1 MQGNSLISES
11 GDIYNLVHGVPVLLT
26 KKKTTLWVAEASYAS
41 ASKNND
47 DFHLD
52 TLGLSKDEI
61 KEIKIKINKYQK
73 NNFNNDIDP
82 VISHLI
88 GATSGWM
95 YSHLIGKNLKRI
107 PIPKFRL
114 PPSNDSPLLIDVG
127 CSWGRWSISAALSG
141 YKVIGIDPSLGAVL
155 AASRLSKKLG
165 VDHLIQFVVGDAT
178 NLPIKK
184 NVIDNY
190 FSYSVLQ
197 HFSKANFEI
206 ALKEAFFVCKE
217 EASLMVQMPNI
228 LGVRSLY
235 WLIRRKFKKPTGFEV
250 RYYFPNELTN
260 IVESTFGPSKLSID
274 GILGLGIQPSDYDLM
289 PFQKKIIII
298 FSESYR
304 FIAKFLRPLKFF
316 ADSLYVKSIKKSNS
330 KN

>member
-1 MQGNSLISES
+1 MQENSLISES
-11 GDIYNLVHGVPVLLT
+11 GDIYNLVQGVPVLLT

-41 ASKNND
+41 AFKNKD
-47 DFHLD
+47 AFHLD

-61 KEIKIKINKYQK
+61 KELKIKINEYQK
-73 NNFNNDIDP
+73 YNFNNDVDP

-95 YSHLIGKNLKRI
+95 YSHLIGTKLKRI

-114 PPSNDSPLLIDVG
+114 PASKNNALLLDVG
-127 CSWGRWSISAALSG
+127 CSWGRWSIAAALSG
-141 YKVIGIDPSLGAVL
+141 YRVIGIDPSLGAVL
-155 AASRLSKKLG
+155 AASRIAKTLG

-197 HFSKANFEI
+197 HFSKENFKI
-206 ALKEAFFVCKE
+206 ALDEAFFVCKE
-217 EASLMVQMPNI
+217 DATLMVQMPNI
-228 LGVRSLY
+228 IGIRSLY
-235 WLIRRKFKKPTGFEV
+235 WLLKRKFRKPRGFEV
-250 RYYFPNELTN
+250 RYYFPRELIKKTEEN
-260 IVESTFGPSKLSID
+260 FGPTKLYID
-274 GILGLGIQPSDYDLM
+274 GILGLGIQSSDIDLM

-298 FSESYR
+298 FSEFYR
-304 FIAKFLRPLKFF
+304 YIAKFITPLKFF
-316 ADSLYVKSIKKSNS
+316 ADSLYVKSTKKL